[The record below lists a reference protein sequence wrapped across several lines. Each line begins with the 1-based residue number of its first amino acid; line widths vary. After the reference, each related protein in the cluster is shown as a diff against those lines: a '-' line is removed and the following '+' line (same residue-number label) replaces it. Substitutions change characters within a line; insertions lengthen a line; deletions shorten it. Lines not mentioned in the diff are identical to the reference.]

1 MGDQEERIT
10 EMELRFMHQEHTI
23 QELNDAVC
31 RQEQIIERLER
42 EMALLRE
49 QLRLLA
55 SSASLDASEEE
66 PPPHY

>member
-1 MGDQEERIT
+1 MEERII
-10 EMELRFMHQEHTI
+10 ELELRFMHQEHTI

-31 RQEQIIERLER
+31 RQEQVIERLER
-42 EMALLRE
+42 EMVMLRE

-55 SSASLDASEEE
+55 PSASLDASEEE